1 MRGALGLS
9 LALLGLTATQTERE
23 ARPSEEIMWKK
34 LDLSHGVLDALALE
48 DFEAIEA
55 YSSDLVT
62 LSLASELNISDEE
75 NYKRLSREFRQAALA
90 LGAAAK
96 ERNLESA
103 ALAYVDLT
111 LGCVR
116 CHRSLG
122 ELPRR

>member
-34 LDLSHGVLDALALE
+34 LDLSHGVLDAIALE
-48 DFEAIEA
+48 DFEALEA

-62 LSLASELNISDEE
+62 LSIASELNISDDEA
-75 NYKRLSREFRQAALA
+75 YKRQTREFRESALA
-90 LGAAAK
+90 LGQAAR
-96 ERNLESA
+96 ERNVESA

-111 LGCVR
+111 LRCMG